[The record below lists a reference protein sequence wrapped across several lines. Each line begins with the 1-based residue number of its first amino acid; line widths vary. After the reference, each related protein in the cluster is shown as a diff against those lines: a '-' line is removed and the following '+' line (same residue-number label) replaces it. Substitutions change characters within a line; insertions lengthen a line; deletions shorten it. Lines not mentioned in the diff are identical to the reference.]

1 MAFTVLI
8 ATIVVFVV
16 IISNMLNRS
25 EIMGNILIFVMIV
38 FMIVNTLLYFYMLYG
53 AEYLL
58 DSNQIGLSVVSV
70 SDPNNFWKIGAYL
83 MIIGGIV
90 LLLLITIVVV
100 LLKEYLKKI
109 LNQNRT

>member
-16 IISNMLNRS
+16 IISNLLNRS

-58 DSNQIGLSVVSV
+58 DSN
-70 SDPNNFWKIGAYL
+70 
-83 MIIGGIV
+83 
-90 LLLLITIVVV
+90 
-100 LLKEYLKKI
+100 
-109 LNQNRT
+109 